1 MALGCVI
8 GLIVIAVAGVFD
20 WALAQLLIFAAS
32 KVFGFETNIYQV
44 LLVFIA
50 IIVLESIFKSGRSTK
65 ED

>member
-8 GLIVIAVAGVFD
+8 GLIIIAVAGVFD
-20 WALAQLLIFAAS
+20 WTLAQLLIFAAS

-50 IIVLESIFKSGRSTK
+50 IIVLEGIFKSGHGTK

>member
-8 GLIVIAVAGVFD
+8 GLIIIAIAGVFD
-20 WALAQLLIFAAS
+20 WALAQLLVFAAS

-44 LLVFIA
+44 LLVFVA
-50 IIVLESIFKSGRSTK
+50 IIILEGVFKSGRGTK